1 MIGAERLLH
10 FVRGLINPKD
20 SLAARLVRLALI
32 WSLTALLLVGVGLT
46 AFFHHAAM
54 QRFQAGPAILAENLY
69 ALATVTPDG
78 QVLVSPMGDAR
89 SNRVYS
95 GLYWQVAVVDPDAKI
110 IPLSRSRSLWDAR
123 IPVPVIV
130 LEKFTETPGKTL
142 FYDAVGPQGQPLR
155 VAVMQGRLPDV
166 DAPLLFMAAEDRSPV
181 DQDAARFAIL
191 TAVALVLL
199 GTGLVAAILV
209 QVRVGLGP
217 LFRIG
222 QDVARVRQGK
232 QQRLEG
238 RYPVEIAPLAE
249 ELNALLDHNQ
259 EVVERQRTHVGNLA
273 HALKTPLS
281 VMLTEAGDDQ
291 NPLAAIVRKQSQ
303 VMKDQVDHHLRRAR
317 AAARSQ
323 SMGERTP
330 VEPVVDELAVTLE
343 RVFQSKALTIDWRMD
358 EDLAFRGER
367 QDLQE
372 IIGNL
377 LENAAIWCRSRIRIK
392 AEYSPN
398 NSQFLLIIED
408 DGPGLP
414 ADRREEVLKRGARLD
429 EKAPG
434 SGLGLSIVDELVRA
448 YGGKMQLLDSVIGG
462 LKIELTLPAAE
473 K

>member
-1 MIGAERLLH
+1 MRGPDRLWRWLK
-10 FVRGLINPKD
+10 GLLNPRD

-69 ALATVTPDG
+69 ALATVTPEG

-95 GLYWQVAVVDPDAKI
+95 GLYWQVAAVGRDGVVD
-110 IPLSRSRSLWDAR
+110 PLSRSRSLWDAR
-123 IPVPVIV
+123 IPVPPD
-130 LEKFTETPGKTL
+130 LSEKFTNAPGKTV
-142 FYDAVGPQGQPLR
+142 FYDAPGPQGQPLR
-155 VAVMQGRLPDV
+155 VAVLQGRLPDV
-166 DAPLLFMAAEDRSPV
+166 ERPLFFMAAEDRSPV
-181 DQDAARFAIL
+181 DQDAAAFAIL

-199 GTGLVAAILV
+199 GSGLVVAILV
-209 QVRVGLGP
+209 QVQVGLGP

-222 QDVARVRQGK
+222 QDVALVRQGK
-232 QQRLEG
+232 LHRLEG
-238 RYPVEIAPLAE
+238 HYPVEIAPLAE

-281 VMLTEAGDDQ
+281 VMLAEAGSDL
-291 NPLAAIVRKQSQ
+291 NPLAVIVRKQSQ
-303 VMKDQVDHHLRRAR
+303 IMKDQVDHHLRRAR

-323 SMGERTP
+323 SLGERTP

-343 RVFQSKALTIDWRMD
+343 RVFQAKALTIDWRMV

-377 LENAAIWCRSRIRIK
+377 LENAAIWCQSRIRIK
-392 AEYSPN
+392 AEYCLN
-398 NSQFLLIIED
+398 GNQFSLIIED

-414 ADRREEVLKRGARLD
+414 AGLREEVLKRGARLD

-448 YGGKMQLLDSVIGG
+448 YGGKIQLTDSLMGG
-462 LKIELTLPAAE
+462 LKVELTLPAAE

>member
-1 MIGAERLLH
+1 MRGPDRLWRRLK
-10 FVRGLINPKD
+10 GLLNPKD

-78 QVLVSPMGDAR
+78 KVLVNPMGDAR

-95 GLYWQVAVVDPDAKI
+95 GLYWQVAAAGNDGVIV
-110 IPLSRSRSLWDAR
+110 PLSRSRSLWDAR
-123 IPVPVIV
+123 LSIPAEV
-130 LEKFTETPGKTL
+130 LEKFAEGPGKTL
-142 FYDAVGPQGQPLR
+142 FFDTIGPQGQPLR
-155 VAVMQGRLPDV
+155 VAVLQGRLPSV
-166 DAPLLFMAAEDRSPV
+166 EQPLLFLAAEDRSPV
-181 DQDAARFAIL
+181 DQDAAAFAML

-199 GTGLVAAILV
+199 GAGLVAAILV

-222 QDVARVRQGK
+222 QDVAQVRQGK
-232 QQRLEG
+232 QQRLDG
-238 RYPVEIAPLAE
+238 RYPVELAPLAE

-281 VMLTEAGDDQ
+281 VMLTEAGDD
-291 NPLAAIVRKQSQ
+291 PHLLAVIVRKQSQ
-303 VMKDQVDHHLRRAR
+303 IMKDQVDHHLRRAR

-323 SMGERTP
+323 TMGERTP

-343 RVFQSKALTIDWRMD
+343 RVFQAKALTIDWRMD
-358 EDLAFRGER
+358 EDLMFRGER

-377 LENAAIWCRSRIRIK
+377 LENAAIWCRAHIRIK

-398 NSQFLLIIED
+398 SSQFSLIIED

-414 ADRREEVLKRGARLD
+414 ADRRAEVLKRGARLD

-434 SGLGLSIVDELVRA
+434 SGLGLSIVDELVRS
-448 YGGKMQLLDSVIGG
+448 YGGKIQLLDSAMGG
-462 LKIELTLPAAE
+462 LKVELSLPAAE